1 MEPDDHLENSSR
13 EGERQACTKGTSA
26 TGGVGS
32 ALSCRWVT
40 MVNSMREAVRKRAQI
55 LLLATSRVKP
65 GLVSKANAK
74 AATAYGSGLHP
85 AIIPAAQR
93 RVKNWQAAQTVSTL
107 SPHSPCLLS
116 LHPPLLTFLSRS

>member
-1 MEPDDHLENSSR
+1 MEPDDHLENSGR

-55 LLLATSRVKP
+55 LLLATSRV
-65 GLVSKANAK
+65 
-74 AATAYGSGLHP
+74 
-85 AIIPAAQR
+85 IE
-93 RVKNWQAAQTVSTL
+93 
-107 SPHSPCLLS
+107 
-116 LHPPLLTFLSRS
+116 

>member
-74 AATAYGSGLHP
+74 AATANGSGLHP
-85 AIIPAAQR
+85 AFIPAAKR
-93 RVKNWQAAQTVSTL
+93 RVKTGRQPRRC
-107 SPHSPCLLS
+107 PHSLPIVHVSYLFIPLS
-116 LHPPLLTFLSRS
+116 

>member
-1 MEPDDHLENSSR
+1 MEPDHLENSSR

-40 MVNSMREAVRKRAQI
+40 MVNSMREVVRKRAQI